1 MSAASSSSAASAQAP
16 VANVAADL
24 LANTG
29 RQGRLGAVAAYL
41 FEPSFATVLKH
52 RWAQA
57 LYRRGLERSAKLL
70 WRWNVATTACHLHLD
85 AQIGP
90 GLVLPH
96 PTGVVVGAGARI
108 GAGVTLYQH
117 TTVGRSRRA
126 ERYPVIGDGVVV
138 YPGAVIVGPVTVGR
152 GAVIG
157 AGAVVLHDVPE
168 RAVVAGNPAQVLRI
182 EAEPAA

>member
-1 MSAASSSSAASAQAP
+1 MSTVPIDSSTIAI
-16 VANVAADL
+16 DL
-24 LANTG
+24 YANTG
-29 RQGRLGAVAAYL
+29 RQGTLGAVAAFVY
-41 FEPSFATVLKH
+41 EPGFAAVLKH

-57 LYRRGLERSAKLL
+57 LYRTGLRRTAKLL
-70 WRWNVATTACHLHLD
+70 WRWNVFTTACHLHLD

-108 GAGVTLYQH
+108 GIGVTLYQH
-117 TTVGRSRRA
+117 TTIGRSRRA

-138 YPGAVIVGPVTVGR
+138 YPGAVIVGPVTIGR

-157 AGAVVLHDVPE
+157 AGAVVLSDVPE

-182 EAEPAA
+182 ESDPAE